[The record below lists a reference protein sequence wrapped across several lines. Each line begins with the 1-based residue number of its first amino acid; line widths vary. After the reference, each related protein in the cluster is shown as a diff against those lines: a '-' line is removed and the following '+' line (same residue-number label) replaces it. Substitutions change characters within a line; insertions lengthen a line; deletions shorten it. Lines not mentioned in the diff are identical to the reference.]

1 MIDFEEKKG
10 SLISPED
17 SKIKLPSAQEVELFF
32 DDYFKKNFDDYLI
45 YKKNKF
51 KNPNK
56 EIIKDFFVKFES
68 FIKDE
73 NKNNETNQMI
83 KLLFESMMCSIKILN
98 DRECLPENKKV
109 MSFFISFIIS
119 KFFS

>member
-1 MIDFEEKKG
+1 MIEFEEKKG
-10 SLISPED
+10 SLISPEN
-17 SKIKLPSAQEVELFF
+17 SQIKLPSTQEVELFF
-32 DDYFKKNFDDYLI
+32 EDYFKKNVDEYLI
-45 YKKNKF
+45 YKKNQF

-56 EIIKDFFVKFES
+56 EIIKDFFIKFES

-73 NKNNETNQMI
+73 NKNSESNQII

-109 MSFFISFIIS
+109 MSFFVSFIIS